1 LTGGGFPTGGSP
13 LFAGGAERGGGARCR
28 LLGSVTADSIRS
40 ATQRP
45 AQRLSAMVST
55 MCSGGSRVTPR
66 RKRPD
71 LDPHL
76 PPTPLIAARAPTRA
90 YMMFRTN
97 DYQIPTKHTPP
108 PFFFPTQ
115 PEVGKIPGKHLTCV
129 GILQP
134 PVVFHMKNPKS
145 SGVTRPHAYELQ
157 RRQV

>member
-1 LTGGGFPTGGSP
+1 MHLRRGVRPFFVRGDT
-13 LFAGGAERGGGARCR
+13 AGGGARCR
-28 LLGSVTADSIRS
+28 LLGGVTADSIRS

-76 PPTPLIAARAPTRA
+76 PPTPLIATRAPTRV

-108 PFFFPTQ
+108 FFFPTQ
-115 PEVGKIPGKHLTCV
+115 PEVGKIPGKYLTCV

-134 PVVFHMKNPKS
+134 QVVSHIKNSKS